1 MAELS
6 DQEMLR
12 YNRQIIL
19 RGFDFDGQE
28 ALKDSRVLVVG
39 LGGLGCAASQYLAS
53 AGVGNLTLLDFDTVS
68 LSNLQRQTLHSDAT
82 VGQPKVESARYALTR
97 INPHIAITP
106 VNALLDDAELAALI
120 AEHDLVLDCTD
131 NVAVRNQ
138 LNAGCFAAKVPLVSG
153 AAIRMEGQITVFT
166 YQDGEPCYRCLS
178 RLFGENALTCVE
190 AGVMAPLIGVIGSL
204 QAMEAIKLLAG
215 YGKPA
220 SGKIVMYDAMTC
232 QFREMKLMRNPG
244 CEVRAV
250 IATSSQIRRGTPP
263 RHQQFMRMQNVR
275 LNRRSAK
282 RSQPVLFKL
291 RHSGFHRRIA
301 NHLLCHIQWQR
312 N

>member
-82 VGQPKVESARYALTR
+82 VGQPKVESARDALTR

-106 VNALLDDAELAALI
+106 VN
-120 AEHDLVLDCTD
+120 
-131 NVAVRNQ
+131 
-138 LNAGCFAAKVPLVSG
+138 
-153 AAIRMEGQITVFT
+153 
-166 YQDGEPCYRCLS
+166 
-178 RLFGENALTCVE
+178 LFGENALTCVE

-244 CEVRAV
+244 CEVCG
-250 IATSSQIRRGTPP
+250 Q
-263 RHQQFMRMQNVR
+263 
-275 LNRRSAK
+275 
-282 RSQPVLFKL
+282 
-291 RHSGFHRRIA
+291 
-301 NHLLCHIQWQR
+301 
-312 N
+312 

>member
-1 MAELS
+1 M
-6 DQEMLR
+6 D
-12 YNRQIIL
+12 
-19 RGFDFDGQE
+19 
-28 ALKDSRVLVVG
+28 
-39 LGGLGCAASQYLAS
+39 
-53 AGVGNLTLLDFDTVS
+53 
-68 LSNLQRQTLHSDAT
+68 
-82 VGQPKVESARYALTR
+82 SARDALTR

-106 VNALLDDAELAALI
+106 VNALLDDAELAAMI
-120 AEHDLVLDCTD
+120 AKHDLVLDCTD

-138 LNAGCFAAKVPLVSG
+138 LNAGCFAVKVPLVSG

-244 CEVRAV
+244 CEVCG
-250 IATSSQIRRGTPP
+250 Q
-263 RHQQFMRMQNVR
+263 
-275 LNRRSAK
+275 
-282 RSQPVLFKL
+282 
-291 RHSGFHRRIA
+291 
-301 NHLLCHIQWQR
+301 
-312 N
+312 

>member
-28 ALKDSRVLVVG
+28 ALKEANVLVVG
-39 LGGLGCAASQYLAS
+39 LGGLGCASSQYLTS
-53 AGVGNLTLLDFDTVS
+53 AGVGHLTLLDFDTVS

-82 VGQPKVESARYALTR
+82 LGQPKVESAHAALSR
-97 INPHIAITP
+97 INPHVAITA
-106 VNALLDDAELAALI
+106 VDALLDETALRTLI

-131 NVAVRNQ
+131 NVAIRNQ
-138 LNAGCFAAKVPLVSG
+138 LNAGCYAAKVPLISG
-153 AAIRMEGQITVFT
+153 AAIRMEGQVTVFT
-166 YQDGEPCYRCLS
+166 YKEGEPCYRCLS

-204 QAMEAIKLLAG
+204 QAMEAIKLLAH
-215 YGKPA
+215 YGQPA

-244 CEVRAV
+244 CEVCGEA
-250 IATSSQIRRGTPP
+250 SS
-263 RHQQFMRMQNVR
+263 
-275 LNRRSAK
+275 
-282 RSQPVLFKL
+282 
-291 RHSGFHRRIA
+291 
-301 NHLLCHIQWQR
+301 
-312 N
+312 